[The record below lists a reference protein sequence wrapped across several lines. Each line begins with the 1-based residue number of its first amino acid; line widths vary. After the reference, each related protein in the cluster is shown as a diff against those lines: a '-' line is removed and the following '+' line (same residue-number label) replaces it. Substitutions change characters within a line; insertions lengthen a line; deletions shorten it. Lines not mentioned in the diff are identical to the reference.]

1 MNERLAFDKQFWIA
15 ATCRMAY
22 DEFAGIAREV
32 FLDVDRVV
40 STEHAFGLK
49 DEEPGVLLRA
59 VRNRLVK
66 PRVVAARGHAE
77 DATHRPRAVPVSMR
91 FDEFVR

>member
-1 MNERLAFDKQFWIA
+1 VERAQVGFAHEPRDTMLAAGLASFAQIEEDARGTVDAVARGEGRTNQTKQ
-15 ATCRMAY
+15 
-22 DEFAGIAREV
+22 
-32 FLDVDRVV
+32 
-40 STEHAFGLK
+40 
-49 DEEPGVLLRA
+49 PGVLLRA

-77 DATHRPRAVPVSMR
+77 DATHRPRAVPVSIR